1 MLYGLIHEAKIG
13 AAKIQDQFFWLQSQY
28 CNAVM
33 LSSAVDISFLI
44 SSDKILIILE
54 ISAKGTRDP

>member
-1 MLYGLIHEAKIG
+1 MLYGLNQEAKIG
-13 AAKIQDQFFWLQSQY
+13 AVKIQFFWLQNQC

-44 SSDKILIILE
+44 SSDKTLLTLKV
-54 ISAKGTRDP
+54 SAKDARNPYS